1 MSSPLIDECLAGL
14 HHRLPAA
21 IADEAADGLIEAY
34 EHHLAAGASEQ
45 AAARAALAEF
55 GELTMVVGEF
65 TRQAPGR
72 RTSRL
77 LLATGPVIGACWA
90 TALIL
95 SHFWAWPVPDAGR
108 LTFGSVLMLTIATL
122 AIAAVSLAALALML
136 RRHLD
141 RRAELARERGGVSM
155 GFGGNAIRSYVLHP
169 YQQVKD
175 ARTGFEVGNAQ
186 GVLDGDLDGFIR
198 AYLLASAGNG
208 A

>member
-95 SHFWAWPVPDAGR
+95 SHIWAWPVPDAGR

-122 AIAAVSLAALALML
+122 AVAATSQHSYRRTRLTALAGPALIILDTTAITAVLLAAPALTWALRIAIAASLTRIAL
-136 RRHLD
+136 
-141 RRAELARERGGVSM
+141 
-155 GFGGNAIRSYVLHP
+155 
-169 YQQVKD
+169 
-175 ARTGFEVGNAQ
+175 T
-186 GVLDGDLDGFIR
+186 
-198 AYLLASAGNG
+198 LASLPRIA
-208 A
+208 AR